1 MAELAPGAEATID
14 LRVEAQNCTVRGDHR
29 IFSTPELV
37 LLLELTA
44 IKALEPFLQ
53 AERSSVGTKID
64 VAHSAPTLLGQTV
77 RCTATVTEVDRRRVT
92 FSIMARDEIDTI
104 ATGTHERFIVD
115 LEKFGARL
123 DEKASAARA
132 ATEQA

>member
-14 LRVEAQNCTVRGDHR
+14 LRVEAQNCTVRGEHR

-44 IKALEPFLQ
+44 IKALEPYLPRG
-53 AERSSVGTKID
+53 RSSVGTRID
-64 VAHSAPTLLGQTV
+64 VAHSSPTLLGQTV
-77 RCTATVTEVDRRRVT
+77 RCTATVTEVDRRRVV
-92 FSIMARDEIDTI
+92 FSITARDEIDTI

-115 LEKFGARL
+115 LDKFGARL
-123 DEKASAARA
+123 ADKAVAAQA
-132 ATEQA
+132 AKQV